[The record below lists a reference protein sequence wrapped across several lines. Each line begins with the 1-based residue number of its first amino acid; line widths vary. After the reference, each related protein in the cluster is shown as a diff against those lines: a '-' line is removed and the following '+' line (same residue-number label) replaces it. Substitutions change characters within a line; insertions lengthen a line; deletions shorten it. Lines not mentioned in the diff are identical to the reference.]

1 MMRLKAI
8 CSMLL
13 LTGLAGCQT
22 FPAALVNG
30 SSQPMDVVVVSTT
43 RASGSLPSGSA
54 LNLRTPFEDI
64 ERVEIRQNGAVC
76 VIDQASLSAMA
87 TQSHG
92 RPVVTLEPCR

>member
-1 MMRLKAI
+1 MN
-8 CSMLL
+8 LL
-13 LTGLAGCQT
+13 RSIAVIVLLIGLAACQS
-22 FPAALVNG
+22 FPTALVNG
-30 SSQPMDVVVVSTT
+30 SALPMDIVVVSPNP
-43 RASGSLPSGSA
+43 AFGPLPAGSA
-54 LNLRTPFEDI
+54 LNLRASLEDI